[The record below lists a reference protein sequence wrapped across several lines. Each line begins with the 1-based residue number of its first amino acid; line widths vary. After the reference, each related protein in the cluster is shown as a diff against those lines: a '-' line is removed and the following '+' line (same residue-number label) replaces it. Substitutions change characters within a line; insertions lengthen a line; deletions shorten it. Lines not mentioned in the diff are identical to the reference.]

1 MHRGTHGLRLFA
13 ILAIMAL
20 TGAFIISATHK
31 VAPGGGPALA
41 LRLADPREGPA
52 KHTFAPAAAAALPS
66 VVNIS
71 SSKVVRTPAE
81 FRRLEQDPGFRQFYR
96 EWFGGRLQIP
106 KERREQSLGS
116 GVIVT
121 PNGYILTNSHVVNG
135 ATDVRVTL
143 GDKREFKARIIGT
156 DPQTDV
162 AVLSIAASGL
172 PAIVV
177 GDSSKVKLGDCVLA
191 IGNPF
196 GVGQTV
202 TMGIVSAT
210 GRGGL
215 GIEDYEDFIQTDA
228 AINPGNSGGALVN
241 DRGELIGINTAIISP
256 AGGNLGVGFAVP
268 ANLARTIAQE
278 LTTNGKVSR
287 AYMGISPQ
295 NITPRMAQALGREDM
310 KGVLVGDVTAGG
322 PAAESG
328 VQKGDIILAV
338 NGQAVDDA
346 NQLRFAIAAMAPDS
360 VVQLRILRDS
370 SIREVAV
377 KLRSMPARDADRD
390 TESAHGSGA
399 LEGVTVDALTSQI
412 RRALHVSADT
422 SGVVITEIDPSS
434 PASESGLERGD
445 IIEQVNRTPVTTVTE
460 YKAAVAKAGDK
471 PMLLVNRRGATFFVA
486 P

>member
-1 MHRGTHGLRLFA
+1 MHRGTHGLRVFA

-31 VAPGGGPALA
+31 VAPGGGPGLV

-52 KHTFAPAAAAALPS
+52 QHTFAPAAAAALPS

-71 SSKVVRTPAE
+71 SSKVVRTAAE
-81 FRRLEQDPGFRQFYR
+81 LSRLEQDPAFRQFLR

-143 GDKREFKARIIGT
+143 GDKREFKAQIIGADT
-156 DPQTDV
+156 QTDV

-177 GDSSKVKLGDCVLA
+177 GDSSNVNLGDCVLA

-210 GRGGL
+210 GRRGL
-215 GIEDYEDFIQTDA
+215 GIEEYEDFIQTDA

-268 ANLARTIAQE
+268 ANLVRTVAQE
-278 LTTNGKVSR
+278 LTNKGKVSR

-295 NITPRMAQALGREDM
+295 NITPRMARALGREDV
-310 KGVLVGDVTAGG
+310 KGVLVGDVAAGG
-322 PAAESG
+322 PAAEAG
-328 VQKGDIILAV
+328 LQKGDVIV
-338 NGQAVDDA
+338 SMNGQPVDEA
-346 NQLRFAIAAMAPDS
+346 NQLRFTISAMPPDS
-360 VVQLRILRDS
+360 VVRLKIFRGS

-377 KLRSMPARDADRD
+377 KLRSMPLRDSDRE
-390 TESAHGSGA
+390 TETVNGSGP
-399 LEGVTVDALTSQI
+399 LEGVTVDALTPPI
-412 RRALHVSADT
+412 RRALHVRADT
-422 SGVVITEIDPSS
+422 FGVVITEIDPSS
-434 PASESGLERGD
+434 PAAESELEPGD
-445 IIEQVNRTPVTTVTE
+445 IIEQVNRTSVTNVTE

-471 PMLLVNRRGATFFVA
+471 PMLLVNRHGATFYVA